1 MKCVGSEDGTK
12 PCQRCKRA
20 NVESVIFSHPR
31 DICLI
36 VDPGVF
42 SKSIAV
48 AGNRVQSKPYS
59 LPLLFP
65 DGFDPRSNRLSEAS
79 KMLRR
84 LEKGLTSAKLKS
96 QANAAANSSDT
107 TPSDQPYCAPN
118 DNAPTHFPGNELPPL
133 DISAYRNRSYA
144 SPSVSADGD
153 DDSDSQGRS
162 PVEIYPAKM
171 IRKENFFKTILH
183 NPEDAVPG
191 LSSGGFRASSR
202 TPPSFHKHTQSQ
214 SSSKSF
220 PAPLG
225 PDPITAGILD
235 ENQATV
241 LFDLVFLRLN
251 PFVNLFDPALHS
263 VHYVRSRC
271 PLLFTTL
278 IMAGAKFFKPEIYRP
293 CQKLA
298 NELAFRAFAE
308 GWKSV
313 EVVQAFVCLV
323 YWREPDDTRTWTYV
337 GYVSVHRRR

>member
-1 MKCVGSEDGTK
+1 
-12 PCQRCKRA
+12 
-20 NVESVIFSHPR
+20 
-31 DICLI
+31 
-36 VDPGVF
+36 
-42 SKSIAV
+42 
-48 AGNRVQSKPYS
+48 
-59 LPLLFP
+59 
-65 DGFDPRSNRLSEAS
+65 
-79 KMLRR
+79 MLRR

-107 TPSDQPYCAPN
+107 PPSDQPYRAPSGS
-118 DNAPTHFPGNELPPL
+118 DPASTHFPDNELPPL
-133 DISAYRNRSYA
+133 NISAYQNRSYA
-144 SPSVSADGD
+144 SPSQSADGD

-171 IRKENFFKTILH
+171 IRKENFFKTILN
-183 NPEDAVPG
+183 NPEDAVPS
-191 LSSGGFRASSR
+191 LSSAGFRGSSR
-202 TPPSFHKHTQSQ
+202 TPPSPYHKLGQSQ

-225 PDPITAGILD
+225 PDPITTGIMD

-251 PFVNLFDPALHS
+251 PFINLFDPALHS

-278 IMAGAKFFKPEIYRP
+278 LMAGAKFFKPEIYRP

-298 NELAFRAFAE
+298 NDLAVRAFAE

-313 EVVQAFVCLV
+313 EVVQAFACLV
-323 YWREPDDTRTWTYV
+323 YWREPDDTRTWAYI
-337 GYVSVHRRR
+337 GYVSVCHVRRRSLI

>member
-1 MKCVGSEDGTK
+1 
-12 PCQRCKRA
+12 
-20 NVESVIFSHPR
+20 
-31 DICLI
+31 
-36 VDPGVF
+36 
-42 SKSIAV
+42 
-48 AGNRVQSKPYS
+48 
-59 LPLLFP
+59 
-65 DGFDPRSNRLSEAS
+65 
-79 KMLRR
+79 MLRR

-107 TPSDQPYCAPN
+107 TPSDQPYRPSNCSEA
-118 DNAPTHFPGNELPPL
+118 ASTHFPGNELPPL

-144 SPSVSADGD
+144 SPSRSTDCD

-171 IRKENFFKTILH
+171 IRKENFFKTILN
-183 NPEDAVPG
+183 NPEDAVPS

-202 TPPSFHKHTQSQ
+202 TPPSSSPYHKHAQSQ
-214 SSSKSF
+214 PSSKSF

-225 PDPITAGILD
+225 PDPITTGIMD

-278 IMAGAKFFKPEIYRP
+278 LMAGAKFFKPEIYRP

-313 EVVQAFVCLV
+313 EVVQAFACLV
-323 YWREPDDTRTWTYV
+323 YWREPDDTRTWTYI
-337 GYVSVHRRR
+337 GYVSGATGADGCSLIQSLR

>member
-1 MKCVGSEDGTK
+1 
-12 PCQRCKRA
+12 
-20 NVESVIFSHPR
+20 
-31 DICLI
+31 
-36 VDPGVF
+36 
-42 SKSIAV
+42 
-48 AGNRVQSKPYS
+48 
-59 LPLLFP
+59 
-65 DGFDPRSNRLSEAS
+65 
-79 KMLRR
+79 MLRR

-107 TPSDQPYCAPN
+107 TPSDQPYCVGDGAS
-118 DNAPTHFPGNELPPL
+118 THFPGNELPPL

-144 SPSVSADGD
+144 SPSQSADGD

-202 TPPSFHKHTQSQ
+202 TPPSFHKHTQSH

-225 PDPITAGILD
+225 PDPITTGIMD

-251 PFVNLFDPALHS
+251 PFINLFDPALHS

-278 IMAGAKFFKPEIYRP
+278 LMAGAKFFKPEIYRP

-298 NELAFRAFAE
+298 NDLAFRAFAE

-313 EVVQAFVCLV
+313 EVVQAFACLV

-337 GYVSVHRRR
+337 GYVSVHRKRRRSLFNCSDRPAAWLSSSA